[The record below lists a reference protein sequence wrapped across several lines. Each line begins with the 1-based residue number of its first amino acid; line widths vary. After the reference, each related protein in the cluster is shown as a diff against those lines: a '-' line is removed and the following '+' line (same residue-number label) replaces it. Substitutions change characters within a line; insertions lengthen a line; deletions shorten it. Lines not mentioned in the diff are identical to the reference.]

1 MNSQHPIRIIGAGMS
16 GLVAAVYLHQNGF
29 PVSIHDRASHAGG
42 RLQTTLK
49 DNWALDKGFQ
59 VLLTAYPLTKKYL
72 NYGELDLVYFKPGAK
87 VFSSGKSYC
96 IGNPLQDLSLAW
108 PTLKYPWATLSD
120 KWKLARLTR
129 QLVGTDLN
137 EIFSRPERST
147 EDYLINK
154 GFSSSIIR
162 SFFRPFFGGIFLEK
176 KLTTSSRMF
185 EFVLKMF
192 SSGYAAVPANG
203 IQQMANQLARQ
214 IPSDSIHLGQKVTHK
229 EPQNISLDDGTK
241 LEASAVLCAHAHP
254 ESSPQKWNRCMN
266 IYFSSSDAQ
275 IIKDPM
281 IGLIADEKSPVTN
294 FHYLNEVP
302 GGPSSD
308 EQIVSVT
315 LLPPHNNYSQEQG
328 IQEAQQELAK
338 HAGLRDLKLLAVFE
352 IDQALPVHQEV
363 KLEASPAE
371 IRDQSGIYYCGDAL
385 TAPSLNMAMRT
396 GEKAAQMIIDDLR
409 SKAKN

>member
-1 MNSQHPIRIIGAGMS
+1 MKPDHPIRIIGAGMS

-29 PVSIHDRASHAGG
+29 PVTIHDTARHIGG
-42 RLQTTLK
+42 RLETTQK
-49 DNWALDKGFQ
+49 NGWALDRGFQ
-59 VLLTAYPLTKKYL
+59 VLLTEYPLTKKYL
-72 NYGELDLVYFKPGAK
+72 DYGDLDLIYFKPGAK
-87 VFSSGKSYC
+87 IFSSGKSYC

-120 KWKLARLTR
+120 KWKLARLT
-129 QLVGTDLN
+129 QGLLATDLP
-137 EIFSRPERST
+137 EIFSRAERTT
-147 EDYLINK
+147 ENYLIEK
-154 GFSSSIIR
+154 GFSSPMIQ

-192 SSGYAAVPANG
+192 SSGQAAVPANG

-214 IPSDSIHLGQKVTHK
+214 IPSNSIHLGQKVTNK
-229 EPQNISLDDGTK
+229 EPQSISLDDGTK
-241 LEASAVLCAHAHP
+241 LEASAVLCAHAQP
-254 ESSPQKWNRCMN
+254 ESSLQKWNRCMN
-266 IYFSSSDAQ
+266 IYFSSSDPQ
-275 IIKDPM
+275 VITVPM
-281 IGLIADEKSPVTN
+281 IGLIADENSPVTN
-294 FHYLNEVP
+294 FHYLNKVP

-385 TAPSLNMAMRT
+385 TAPSLNMAMGT
-396 GEKAAQMIIDDLR
+396 GEKAAQMIMDDLR
-409 SKAKN
+409 STAKN